1 MSDEVQTSIL
11 GLDQLATALCKAQ
24 AAMGEVPKSGI
35 NPAFKSADKPKGTPF
50 STLADV
56 IGAIRKPLT
65 DNGLSFLQPVARNE
79 HGVAVTTVLL
89 HVSGQRY
96 SSTLEMPCGANA
108 NAQAV
113 GSAISYGR
121 RYSLL
126 SMMGLA
132 SDDDDDGN
140 AAVQAHRDEPRSTR
154 TVTPHAQR
162 NEPATAQSGDEKALD
177 AELAKVVKAVLGYLP
192 EQSVASL
199 RKMFGLP
206 DAKQKLTVDQKQI
219 FLRSLQ
225 SKLRSL
231 EDPPPSDDM
240 PTWASETQEST

>member
-1 MSDEVQTSIL
+1 MSEEVQTSIL
-11 GLDQLATALCKAQ
+11 GLDQLAAALCKAQ

-65 DNGLSFLQPVARNE
+65 DNGLSFMQPVARNE

-96 SSTLEMPCGANA
+96 SSTLDMPCGANA

-126 SMMGLA
+126 AMMGLA

-140 AAVQAHRDEPRSTR
+140 AAVEAQRSAPRQEQR
-154 TVTPHAQR
+154 AVTPPRERQA
-162 NEPATAQSGDEKALD
+162 AASGSVSGDASEKQID
-177 AELAKVVKAVLGYLP
+177 AAISKVFKEIRGIVPEITAGVLREEAAVPPTGT
-192 EQSVASL
+192 
-199 RKMFGLP
+199 
-206 DAKQKLTVDQKQI
+206 LTIDQKKI
-219 FLRSLQ
+219 VLRSMEQRLK
-225 SKLRSL
+225 SMRAAL
-231 EDPPPSDDM
+231 EGDPPPPDED
-240 PTWASETQEST
+240 A